1 MTNEPLRFAA
11 PNYREHFVHY
21 GNFSDQAPHTLDGEY
36 VVVDVE
42 TSGLEPGQGARVI
55 EIAAIRTPGDGTVTQ
70 SMHTLI
76 NPDGPE
82 VGLTSLHGIS
92 SEMVSDAPKFT
103 EVIDQISEIFSNAIF
118 VAHHALFDERFVA
131 NEFRLAG
138 KSLSVM
144 PGTCTYWMSREVTTG
159 TPNHK
164 LATLTDHYNLDGGV
178 AHSAFSDAMVVVQ
191 LLPKLLAKM
200 NHPAHYVSLSEQPT
214 TGATKTP
221 LKPRI

>member
-1 MTNEPLRFAA
+1 MPNEPLRFAA

-21 GNFSDQAPHTLDGEY
+21 GNFAEQAPHRLTADY

-42 TSGLEPGQGARVI
+42 TSGLEPNQGARVI
-55 EIAAIRTPGDGTVTQ
+55 EIAAIRTPGDGTVTK

-76 NPDGPE
+76 NPEGPE

-92 SEMVSDAPKFT
+92 VDMVQDAPKFA
-103 EVIDQISEIFSNAIF
+103 EVMDQISEMFSDAIF

-144 PGTCTYWMSREVTTG
+144 PGTCTYWMSRAVTTG
-159 TPNHK
+159 SPNHK
-164 LATLTDHYNLDGGV
+164 LGTLTDHYSLDGGL
-178 AHSAFSDAMVVVQ
+178 AHSAYSDAMVVVQ
-191 LLPKLLAKM
+191 LLPKLIEKM
-200 NHPAHYVSLSEQPT
+200 NHPAHYVPLSQQPS
-214 TGATKTP
+214 GGEISRP
-221 LKPRI
+221 LKPRF